1 MFVRQQNTAQIVA
14 QVHVPTC
21 PITLTYLP
29 NYVNI
34 FRQLSVELWNIGC
47 WRIFGCKYQFMK
59 NVVSRANIIYNVY
72 ERKRLLFKKKSWECF
87 AGFKNCRTFASAN
100 EAYPFLESG

>member
-47 WRIFGCKYQFMK
+47 WRIFGYK
-59 NVVSRANIIYNVY
+59 
-72 ERKRLLFKKKSWECF
+72 
-87 AGFKNCRTFASAN
+87 
-100 EAYPFLESG
+100 